1 MFLPSLV
8 DLILYRLPHWF
19 CWLFKPEGAIDMKRR
34 YIGHCNIGTDIKQA
48 SFLGQRG
55 AFLCS
60 GCKFY
65 VHLNAIPVR

>member
-1 MFLPSLV
+1 
-8 DLILYRLPHWF
+8 
-19 CWLFKPEGAIDMKRR
+19 MKRR

-65 VHLNAIPVR
+65 VHLNAIISVLESLNNF